1 MRNSGSRIF
10 TKSIGF
16 SDFNSFV
23 FDIPR
28 GTVPAKTSSS
38 SFFVGDQKSCILTH
52 TLSKFTRNFPK

>member
-10 TKSIGF
+10 TKLIGF

-28 GTVPAKTSSS
+28 DTTPAHLQKLIEL
-38 SFFVGDQKSCILTH
+38 FFVGENRAL
-52 TLSKFTRNFPK
+52 